1 MACIARY
8 DQPVIASA
16 MQIPQP
22 RSDAPASP
30 HPLDQ
35 TDRLIIETLLT
46 VETPLQIDIV
56 QAARLVTRYRDSLLS
71 PDLYSKLQQVMTRWS
86 LTIAELHE
94 RSREIWMSGWL
105 PSLAS
110 PQQEEVGS
118 GADVEG

>member
-1 MACIARY
+1 
-8 DQPVIASA
+8 

-22 RSDAPASP
+22 RSDTPASL

-35 TDRLIIETLLT
+35 ADRLIIETLLT

-71 PDLYSKLQQVMTRWS
+71 PDLYSKLQQVMTCWS

-94 RSREIWMSGWL
+94 RARDIWMSDWC
-105 PSLAS
+105 PSLAT
-110 PQQEEVGS
+110 PQQQEVGS